1 MASLE
6 LSLEFDKTYIKK
18 KNLIIEYN
26 ISSFTL
32 DGEEASEKEFEK
44 KLNAL
49 IQPSEKAYVKLIS
62 FKKKSAIYEFNPEVW
77 LKKTMS
83 NVITNTPDRFEKK
96 IKIGSLPSLVENNTN
111 PVILDQIVNGTFRNL
126 LNTDSKLKNKILKS
140 MSELKEPLISYFLY
154 KYDGNTNS
162 IIISLKPEFRINPLL
177 LINNKSKKE
186 VSKMG
191 FDKSVHTFISVYNK
205 KK

>member
-18 KNLIIEYN
+18 KKLIIEYN

-62 FKKKSAIYEFNPEVW
+62 FKKKNAIY
-77 LKKTMS
+77 
-83 NVITNTPDRFEKK
+83 
-96 IKIGSLPSLVENNTN
+96 
-111 PVILDQIVNGTFRNL
+111 
-126 LNTDSKLKNKILKS
+126 
-140 MSELKEPLISYFLY
+140 
-154 KYDGNTNS
+154 
-162 IIISLKPEFRINPLL
+162 
-177 LINNKSKKE
+177 
-186 VSKMG
+186 
-191 FDKSVHTFISVYNK
+191 
-205 KK
+205 

>member
-18 KNLIIEYN
+18 KKLIIEYN

-49 IQPSEKAYVKLIS
+49 IQPSEKAYIKLIS